1 MTTEGERSH
10 EIAQRL
16 RKSFLKTRNGR
27 VNIVSNG
34 IPESTN
40 KQGGYDSGGHV
51 ISRLLL
57 SCDRISI
64 KLQLTGKSRLI
75 SCDYRLPSE
84 ESMSEIPLI

>member
-1 MTTEGERSH
+1 MTTE
-10 EIAQRL
+10 
-16 RKSFLKTRNGR
+16 KTRNGR

-51 ISRLLL
+51 ISRLLF

-75 SCDYRLPSE
+75 SQFYHMTRRRRSHETLKG
-84 ESMSEIPLI
+84 

>member
-10 EIAQRL
+10 EIAQRFA
-16 RKSFLKTRNGR
+16 SHGR

-40 KQGGYDSGGHV
+40 TQGGYDSGGHV

-57 SCDRISI
+57 SCDRILI
-64 KLQLTGKSRLI
+64 KLQLTGNSRLI
-75 SCDYRLPSE
+75 S
-84 ESMSEIPLI
+84 